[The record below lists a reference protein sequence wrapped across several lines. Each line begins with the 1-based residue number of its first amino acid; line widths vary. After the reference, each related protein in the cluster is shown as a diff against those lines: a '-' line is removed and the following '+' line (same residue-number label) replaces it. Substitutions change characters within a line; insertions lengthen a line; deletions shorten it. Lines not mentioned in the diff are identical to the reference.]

1 MYKYVKVQDTTWVD
15 YDNNNELLVLP
26 TVVSVKQM
34 KKQVEPEADEFLY
47 SGDAP
52 VDALQIYV
60 NGKFYNSIQD
70 MRNDTPA

>member
-26 TVVSVKQM
+26 TVVSVKQI
-34 KKQVEPEADEFLY
+34 KKQVEPGADEFLY
-47 SGDAP
+47 SGNTP